1 MECHLPLFQ
10 KVFICLDNQRK
21 TFYNVSVK
29 QLSTK
34 LLGGDGAVG
43 LSYFHINQ
51 SLRKVHLLRKRSLQ
65 QAMRKQKLQPS
76 WLPLLHYVEE
86 HPGCTQAEVA
96 ENLALTPAAITLATQ
111 RLAAQKMLVK
121 KTDQK
126 NLRRNILSVTAVG
139 QERLRKMGIFFE
151 EFDQKMFQGLS
162 EAELCA
168 FQKTLDRITTN
179 ITGED
184 KNEVSRQVITD
195 LLREIRE
202 DTKETI

>member
-1 MECHLPLFQ
+1 M
-10 KVFICLDNQRK
+10 
-21 TFYNVSVK
+21 
-29 QLSTK
+29 
-34 LLGGDGAVG
+34 G

-126 NLRRNILSVTAVG
+126 NLRRNILGVTAIG
-139 QERLRKMGIFFE
+139 EERLRKMDTFFE
-151 EFDQKMFQGLS
+151 KFDQKMFQGLS

>member
-1 MECHLPLFQ
+1 
-10 KVFICLDNQRK
+10 
-21 TFYNVSVK
+21 
-29 QLSTK
+29 
-34 LLGGDGAVG
+34 
-43 LSYFHINQ
+43 
-51 SLRKVHLLRKRSLQ
+51 
-65 QAMRKQKLQPS
+65 
-76 WLPLLHYVEE
+76 
-86 HPGCTQAEVA
+86 
-96 ENLALTPAAITLATQ
+96 
-111 RLAAQKMLVK
+111 MLVK

-162 EAELCA
+162 EAELCV

>member
-1 MECHLPLFQ
+1 M
-10 KVFICLDNQRK
+10 
-21 TFYNVSVK
+21 
-29 QLSTK
+29 
-34 LLGGDGAVG
+34 G

-111 RLAAQKMLVK
+111 RLAAQRMLVK

>member
-1 MECHLPLFQ
+1 M
-10 KVFICLDNQRK
+10 
-21 TFYNVSVK
+21 
-29 QLSTK
+29 
-34 LLGGDGAVG
+34 G

-65 QAMRKQKLQPS
+65 QAMRKQNLQPS
-76 WLPLLHYVEE
+76 WLPLLHYVAA

-111 RLAAQKMLVK
+111 RLAAQKMLGK

-126 NLRRNILSVTAVG
+126 NLRRNILSVTAIG
-139 QERLRKMGIFFE
+139 EERLRKMDTFFE
-151 EFDQKMFQGLS
+151 KFDQKMFQGLS

-168 FQKTLDRITTN
+168 FQETLDRITTN

-202 DTKETI
+202 DA